1 MSICK
6 GDILVSLETLDGGL
20 WTRGRNYH
28 QGQVGIFPTSFTWK
42 LDTELLFGHK
52 SAGKVEKFAQVVH
65 SMQALLDQEMDL
77 VQGEIIKVTEIVDK
91 DWYRGE
97 ANGKS
102 GIFPSS
108 FVRIIDSFPGNGPP
122 DSADVSSYLK
132 KPKRYLL

>member
-77 VQGEIIKVTEIVDK
+77 VQGEIIK
-91 DWYRGE
+91 
-97 ANGKS
+97 GK
-102 GIFPSS
+102 INIP
-108 FVRIIDSFPGNGPP
+108 RIGKYLRKILNFRFADFLLLMIDTSEDFTKLV
-122 DSADVSSYLK
+122 AD
-132 KPKRYLL
+132 